1 MRGETGQNITLVI
14 STSQGH
20 GSTQN
25 LGFCM
30 VSTHPWSQPNRN
42 HLMCQ
47 SKCARHPPF
56 AIAVQI
62 SPHSQHW
69 LTGSLAHWLPS
80 IGIYSWLRHKNVRAQ
95 NVVKTFYARTREMQ
109 LLEPTNSQRPRAGDC
124 QAVAKAAKQPEN
136 SRSN

>member
-69 LTGSLAHWLPS
+69 LTGSLAPFDRNLFMAETQKREGAKCRQN
-80 IGIYSWLRHKNVRAQ
+80 ILREN
-95 NVVKTFYARTREMQ
+95 TRDAAAG
-109 LLEPTNSQRPRAGDC
+109 TN
-124 QAVAKAAKQPEN
+124 
-136 SRSN
+136 